1 MEGNDFPIELI
12 TNGPYQID
20 ESNNYF
26 YLRVK
31 KIKCSKDLMEM
42 YKKYML
48 YIYEKFDQLQTG
60 SKRGKGTVVVDLS
73 GSGIENYD
81 LSIPSYFV
89 QLFLKYYPGIT
100 GKLIIVDC
108 AWYLKPPVSVVL
120 ALLPDRISKK
130 FLQMN
135 RIDAIREI
143 GGEEKTADFMG
154 GSHHFMMKLPP
165 NPVTT
170 NEFVKITGISEKSVQ
185 KLMAYIGK

>member
-12 TNGPYQID
+12 TDGPYQID

-31 KIKCSKDLMEM
+31 KIKCSKDLMYI

-48 YIYEKFDQLQTG
+48 YMYEKFDQLQTE
-60 SKRGKGTVVVDLS
+60 SKRGKGTFIADLN
-73 GSGIENYD
+73 GSGIENFD
-81 LSIPSYFV
+81 LSISSYFV

-100 GKLIIVDC
+100 EKLIIVDST
-108 AWYLKPPVSVVL
+108 WYLRPPVSIVL
-120 ALLPDRISKK
+120 ALLPDRIAKK

-154 GSHHFMMKLPP
+154 GSHHFVMELPP
-165 NPVTT
+165 NPVTID
-170 NEFVKITGISEKSVQ
+170 EFIKITGISGKSVE
-185 KLMAYIGK
+185 KLMTYIRK